1 MSWDNR
7 VLWSEGTF
15 LQPQHFQQHD
25 RYLEVLLEA
34 RTRALRPYSWGFVE
48 LTLDDALLE
57 LGKLALRTARGV
69 LPDGTPFDCPARD
82 PLPPPLDVPP
92 ALRDSLVVLALPV
105 RRPGVDEADLDSG
118 RPESLTRYTAGEL
131 EVKDSNA
138 SFDRTALIQVGRLRL
153 QLLKEADASAA
164 YTTLGVVRV
173 LERRADNRV
182 LLDRGYVPPTLDVS
196 ADATLSAI
204 TRDVQGLLHQRGDT
218 LAERVSQ
225 PGPGGVAEMADF
237 LWLKTINRFE
247 PLFAHLSSTVPLHPE
262 RLYAECLQLAGEL
275 CTLTR
280 EGRRPV
286 AYPTYRHDDLAGSFG
301 PVMADIRRSLSM
313 VLERNAIPI
322 DLIDKGFGLRVASV
336 PDLDLLR
343 SARFVLAAKAQL
355 PSEHLQALLPTL
367 TKIGPVERIRDLVNL
382 NLPGIPLLSLPVA
395 PRQLP
400 FHVGFLYFELAR
412 DSDLWKGAEAAGA
425 LALHIAREFPGLEL
439 EFWALRGQHA

>member
-1 MSWDNR
+1 VNWDNR

-25 RYLEVLLEA
+25 RHLETLLEA
-34 RTRALRPYSWGFVE
+34 RTRALRPYSWGFLE

-57 LGKLALRTARGV
+57 LGKLAILTARGV

-82 PLPPPLDVPP
+82 PLPTPVDVPP
-92 ALRDSLVVLALPV
+92 ALRDALIVLALPV
-105 RRPGVDEADLDSG
+105 RRPGVDEADLDG
-118 RPESLTRYTAGEL
+118 AGPESLARYTAGEL
-131 EVKDSNA
+131 EIKDSNA

-153 QLLKEADASAA
+153 QLVVEADVGAA
-164 YTTLGVVRV
+164 YTALGVVRIV
-173 LERRADNRV
+173 ERRADNRV
-182 LLDRGYVPPTLDVS
+182 VLDRGYVPPLLDAGADPTL
-196 ADATLSAI
+196 AAI

-247 PLFAHLSSTVPLHPE
+247 PLFAHLAATTPLHPE
-262 RLYAECLQLAGEL
+262 RVYAECLQLAGEL

-280 EGRRPV
+280 DARRPL
-286 AYPTYRHDDLAGSFG
+286 AYPLYRHDDLAGSFG
-301 PVMADIRRSLSM
+301 PVMADIRRSLST
-313 VLERNAIPI
+313 VLERNAIPLELV
-322 DLIDKGFGLRVASV
+322 DRGFGLRVASV
-336 PDLDLLR
+336 PDVDLLR

-355 PSEHLQALLPTL
+355 PADRLQALLPTL

-382 NLPGIPLLSLPVA
+382 NLPGIGLLALPVA

-400 FHVGFLYFELAR
+400 FHAGYLYFELAR
-412 DSDLWKGAEAAGA
+412 DTDLWKAAEHAGA

-439 EFWALRGQHA
+439 EFWALRGHHA

>member
-1 MSWDNR
+1 MSWENR

-25 RYLEVLLEA
+25 RYLEALVES
-34 RTRALRPYSWGFVE
+34 RTRAMRPYAWGFQE
-48 LTLDDALLE
+48 LTLDEPLLE

-82 PLPPPLDVPP
+82 PLPPPLDVP
-92 ALRDSLVVLALPV
+92 ATLRDALVHLALPV
-105 RRPGVDEADLDSG
+105 KRPGVDEADLDPEG
-118 RPESLTRYTAGEL
+118 AESLARYAAGEL

-138 SFDRTALIQVGRLRL
+138 SFDRTALIQIGRLRL
-153 QLLKEADASAA
+153 RLLTDTDLGGAYAA
-164 YTTLGVVRV
+164 VGVARV

-182 LLDRGYVPPTLDVS
+182 MLDRGYVPPSLDANAESTL
-196 ADATLSAI
+196 AAI
-204 TRDVQGLLHQRGDT
+204 ARDVEGLLHQRGDV

-225 PGPGGVAEMADF
+225 PGPGGVGEMADF

-247 PLFAHLSSTVPLHPE
+247 PLFAHLGATSPLHPE

-275 CTLTR
+275 STLTR
-280 EGRRPV
+280 DGRRPI
-286 AYPTYRHDDLAGSFG
+286 AYPVYRHDDLAGSFG

-322 DLIDKGFGLRVASV
+322 DLVEKGYGLRVASI
-336 PDLDLLR
+336 PDTELLR

-355 PSEHLQALLPTL
+355 PSEQLQALLPTL

-382 NLPGIPLLSLPVA
+382 NLPGIALLSLPVA
-395 PRQLP
+395 PRVLP
-400 FHVGFLYFELAR
+400 FHAGFLYFELAR
-412 DSDLWKGAEAAGA
+412 DSDLWKSAEQAGA

-439 EFWALRGQHA
+439 EFWAIRGQHA

>member
-1 MSWDNR
+1 VSWDNR

-164 YTTLGVVRV
+164 YTTLGIVRV

-382 NLPGIPLLSLPVA
+382 NLPGIPLLNLPVA

-400 FHVGFLYFELAR
+400 FHAGFLYFELAR

>member
-1 MSWDNR
+1 MTWENR

-34 RTRALRPYSWGFVE
+34 RARALRPYSWGFLE

-69 LPDGTPFDCPARD
+69 LPDGTPFDCPTRD
-82 PLPPPLDVPP
+82 PLPPPLDVP
-92 ALRDSLVVLALPV
+92 ASLRDSLVTLALPV
-105 RRPGVDEADLDSG
+105 RRPGIDEADLDGS
-118 RPESLTRYTAGEL
+118 RPESLARYVAGEL

-153 QLLKEADASAA
+153 QLLKEADTSAA
-164 YTTLGVVRV
+164 YTALGVVRV

-182 LLDRGYVPPTLDVS
+182 MLDRGYVPPMLDAS
-196 ADATLSAI
+196 ADATLATI
-204 TRDVQGLLHQRGDT
+204 TRDVQGLLHQRGDA
-218 LAERVSQ
+218 LAERVSG
-225 PGPGGVAEMADF
+225 PGPGGVGEMADF

-247 PLFAHLSSTVPLHPE
+247 PLFAHLAATAPLHPE

-275 CTLTR
+275 STLTR
-280 EGRRPV
+280 EGRRPI
-286 AYPTYRHDDLAGSFG
+286 AYPTYRHDDLAGSFA
-301 PVMADIRRSLSM
+301 PVMADIRRSLST

-322 DLIDKGFGLRVASV
+322 ALNDKGFGLRVASI
-336 PDLDLLR
+336 PDVDLLR
-343 SARFVLAAKAQL
+343 TARFVLAAKAQL
-355 PSEHLQALLPTL
+355 PAERLQALLPTL
-367 TKIGPVERIRDLVNL
+367 TKIGPVERIRDLVNV
-382 NLPGIPLLSLPVA
+382 NLPGIGLLSLPVA

-400 FHVGFLYFELAR
+400 FHAGFLYFELSR
-412 DSDLWKGAEAAGA
+412 DSDLWKGAESAGA
-425 LALHIAREFPGLEL
+425 LAIHIAREFPGLEL